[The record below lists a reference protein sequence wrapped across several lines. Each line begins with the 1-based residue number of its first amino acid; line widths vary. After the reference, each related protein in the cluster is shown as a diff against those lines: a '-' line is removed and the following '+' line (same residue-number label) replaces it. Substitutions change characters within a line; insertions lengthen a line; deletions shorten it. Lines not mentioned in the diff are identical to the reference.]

1 MANILIVEDEAI
13 IRKSLKLLLE
23 GAQHSVT
30 EAWSVATAAH
40 HDLTQFDLVIS
51 DLRLPGGS
59 GHALINLS
67 APTPVLILT
76 SYASI
81 NAAVDAIKHGAVDF
95 MPKPFDHGELLGKV
109 DQILSNPAA
118 RQLPADTSGHGII
131 GESDGMRQL
140 FNKIKRV
147 GQADVTVLIHGES
160 GTGKELVAKAIH
172 MQSQRADEAQVSVNC
187 AAIPETLIESEL
199 FGHQKGAFTGAHA
212 DRKGLIE
219 TASGGTLFL
228 DEIGE
233 LPLESQARLL
243 RVLQEGEIRRVGDVQ
258 PRKVDIR
265 LVCATHRN
273 LRKMVEQGQFRE
285 DLYYRLNVV
294 ELTVPALRERG
305 DDIFLLAG
313 AFLQRVSKKFDRP
326 QLRLS
331 NASRQALAAHS
342 WPGNVREL
350 ENALERAGILAESD
364 LVMPE
369 HLGLENITQAPALP
383 SEPLSQTEAET
394 ETETETE
401 TADEPRG
408 EMSLED
414 YFQHF
419 VLAHQDDMNETELAK
434 RLGVS
439 RKCLWER
446 RQKLGIP
453 RNPKR
458 STG

>member
-1 MANILIVEDEAI
+1 MAKILIVEDEAI
-13 IRKSLKLLLE
+13 IRKSLRLLLTGE
-23 GAQHSVT
+23 GHEVT
-30 EAWSVATAAH
+30 EAWNVATAAANTLI
-40 HDLTQFDLVIS
+40 DFDLVIS

-81 NAAVDAIKHGAVDF
+81 TAAVDAIKHGAADF
-95 MPKPFDHGELLGKV
+95 MPKPFDHGELLTKV
-109 DQILSNPAA
+109 NAILNNPAA
-118 RQLPADTSGHGII
+118 RQLPAELSGHGII
-131 GESDGMRQL
+131 GESDGMKML
-140 FNKIKRV
+140 FSKIKRV
-147 GQADVTVLIHGES
+147 GKTDVTVLINGES

-172 MQSQRADEAQVSVNC
+172 MQSSRCNNNQISVNC

-212 DRKGLIE
+212 ERVGLIE

-233 LPLESQARLL
+233 LPLEAQARLL
-243 RVLQEGEIRRVGDVQ
+243 RVLQEGEIRRVGEVQ
-258 PRKVDIR
+258 PRSVDIR
-265 LVCATHRN
+265 LICATHRN
-273 LRKMVEQGQFRE
+273 LRLMVENGQFRE
-285 DLYYRLNVV
+285 DLFYRLNVV
-294 ELTVPALRERG
+294 ELKVPALRERG
-305 DDIFLLAG
+305 ADILILAQ
-313 AFLQRVSKKFDRP
+313 AFLQRVAKKFERP
-326 QLRLS
+326 GLRLS
-331 NASRQALAAHS
+331 PEAQSALANHQ

-364 LVMPE
+364 WVSPD
-369 HLGLENITQAPALP
+369 HLGLEHITHAPTTSTSGTTGA
-383 SEPLSQTEAET
+383 SDDTEEAQQN
-394 ETETETE
+394 
-401 TADEPRG
+401 
-408 EMSLED
+408 MSLED

-419 VLAHQDDMNETELAK
+419 VLAHQDTMSETELAK

-453 RNPKR
+453 RGNKR
-458 STG
+458 QAG